1 MSLKRILLALENFDT
16 RTLLESQMRKMGFDV
31 LAIASTADI
40 ENELLSFSP
49 DAVLSDLKKNRVD
62 GLKIARL
69 CKGKS
74 CYVFLVFDEN
84 YAAHP
89 KDLVGTRV
97 DGLLSA
103 QFDIKDVVVLLSKR
117 FRLDIDALGKK
128 LNRNF
133 VDEGVQVQLVT
144 SSEVSSG
151 ERTQSLDERV
161 QRYSKILKK
170 TPAPTQEVID
180 LKSARDFLATQ
191 VSDKSF
197 EARQKEKADFMRA
210 LLAKV
215 SESQ

>member
-16 RTLLESQMRKMGFDV
+16 RTLLESQLRKMGFDV
-31 LAIASTADI
+31 LSIATTADV
-40 ENELLSFSP
+40 ENELLTFSP

-62 GLKIARL
+62 GLKVARL

-74 CYVFLVFDEN
+74 CFVFLVFDDA

-97 DGLLSA
+97 DGLLNS
-103 QFDIKDVVVLLSKR
+103 QFDIKDVVVLLAKR
-117 FRLDIDALGKK
+117 FNLDLEALGKK

-133 VDEGVQVQLVT
+133 VNEGVQVQVVR
-144 SSEVSSG
+144 SSDSAVSDRSQTI
-151 ERTQSLDERV
+151 EERV

-170 TPAPTQEVID
+170 TPLPERDVID
-180 LKSARDFLATQ
+180 GRLAKDFVEKSHPDT
-191 VSDKSF
+191 SF
-197 EARQKEKADFMRA
+197 EARQREKADFMRA